1 MKQIR
6 ELDPRNRIDHMTYLP
21 DMEAIDS
28 DVMDQVLA
36 ASRAYTPEAFGPAD
50 VREALAATTRTPRH
64 FAALLSPAADS
75 MLEEMARLAT
85 AETQRW
91 FGNAVTLFTGSVVLA
106 ARLWLG
112 DFSLGWEKETLS
124 RVKDCYLGYWFLNA
138 YAMLML
144 LAPLVDAAIERV
156 PRRLLGSVLVPLGM
170 LVFVW
175 AFGAGVP
182 VLGWFFPASSGI
194 GSYTGLALLAT
205 YTVARLCRV
214 FDVARF
220 FTWRRAALAV
230 AALWLCTGVGLGE
243 YASPFAVALSAVLF
257 LVFARVP
264 WPGWVGR
271 AACLL
276 GPSMFAVY
284 LLHCNGV
291 GFGLMRALED
301 RLVDGRGWPL
311 GAAYLAVAALA
322 FGVCVAIDLPRRLVA
337 WGTRGLWAPL
347 LAWADGWWA
356 RCFPDR

>member
-1 MKQIR
+1 MDTNKSLQTTGGGKNGR
-6 ELDPRNRIDHMTYLP
+6 DPAPEVYRVALMFGICLLHSITMCGHVT
-21 DMEAIDS
+21 AW
-28 DVMDQVLA
+28 A
-36 ASRAYTPEAFGPAD
+36 AN
-50 VREALAATTRTPRH
+50 V
-64 FAALLSPAADS
+64 LLSCVNGFVFITGWYGLRFKPS
-75 MLEEMARLAT
+75 KLVRLY
-85 AETQRW
+85 
-91 FGNAVTLFTGSVVLA
+91 AVTLFTGSVVLA
-106 ARLWLG
+106 TRLWLG
-112 DFSLGWEKETLS
+112 DFALGWEKETLS

-156 PRRLLGSVLVPLGM
+156 PRRLLGSVLAPLGV

-182 VLGWFFPASSGI
+182 ILGWFFPASSGI

-220 FTWRRAALAV
+220 FTWRRAAVAS

-243 YASPFAVALSAVLF
+243 YASPFAAALSATLF

-322 FGVCVAIDLPRRLVA
+322 FGACVAIDLPRRLVV